1 MLTKTIV
8 ILTPSRY
15 SAPRGPVSYDPTLA
29 SKFDLIREPDETVS
43 WVGRPHFVPYLIS
56 GLPVF
61 VVGCLWLAFD
71 INLMRGMHREH
82 LGFAIPFF
90 ALHLF
95 PFWGS
100 LIYILWLLLSFHNV
114 MYAITNR
121 RLILRSGVFAP
132 DFKRYDLKQLSA
144 IEVSVGPF
152 EKSVGAGSVRFTY
165 GFATSRQGTPMPRQ
179 ERFRAVD
186 DPYAVYRQVTEL
198 AAKAAPQPASQSA
211 GS

>member
-15 SAPRGPVSYDPTLA
+15 SAPRGHVSYDPTLA

-61 VVGCLWLAFD
+61 AIGCLWLTFD
-71 INLMRGMHREH
+71 INLMRGMHREQ
-82 LGFAIPFF
+82 LGFAVPFF

-100 LIYILWLLLSFHNV
+100 LLYMLWLLLSFHNV
-114 MYAITNR
+114 MYAITNK
-121 RLILRSGVFAP
+121 RLLLRGGAFGAS
-132 DFKRYDLKQLSA
+132 FKSYDLKQLSA
-144 IEVSVGPF
+144 IEVSQGPF

-165 GFATSRQGTPMPRQ
+165 GFTTSRQGTPMPRQ

-186 DPYAVYRQVTEL
+186 DPYAVYRQVNETAEK
-198 AAKAAPQPASQSA
+198 ASPKAAAQPA